1 MIILKLILCMRRWD
15 PNGIYILPDYMMKT
29 VFSSLLGMFSNR
41 FKLYSK
47 ANLSYAEWAQG
58 DIVPTFDE
66 YLEIGGVEV
75 SMYVTVSC
83 SFLGLVQTARRKSYE
98 WLKSRRPSQ

>member
-41 FKLYSK
+41 AKKNY
-47 ANLSYAEWAQG
+47 LSYYAEWAQG